1 MVDGMVGMVG
11 MVGIVD
17 EMVGSADEMS
27 REPG

>member
-17 EMVGSADEMS
+17 EMVGSADEVS